1 MDQRHVLRLRP
12 DSQRRYRRLLP
23 PRSHLRRR
31 PGPSIRPPLREGV
44 RGGASARRTPISSN
58 ALRTGNLASRDR
70 FPLFRG
76 FLCETR
82 TPGKEAAGTAPRR
95 PWFRHVMKCHD
106 SSRWP
111 LASLCCAGFRNR
123 QTILSNTFFCTPAFL
138 PEAASPARA
147 GANRRPPKKRFCS
160 YNVPIRAPST
170 FLRRLRSGF
179 GLGIP
184 LRKGKGRAAAPFF
197 ALSGFRRGIRQAGF
211 SGATGAYSG
220 PHPASTSRCRHRR
233 TYRSPSLRLPPRP
246 HRSSPRGTAMSR
258 G

>member
-1 MDQRHVLRLRP
+1 MDQRHVLRLWADP
-12 DSQRRYRRLLP
+12 QRRYRRLLP
-23 PRSHLRRR
+23 PRSHSGRR
-31 PGPSIRPPLREGV
+31 PGPSIRHPLREGV
-44 RGGASARRTPISSN
+44 RGGASARRTPISST

-82 TPGKEAAGTAPRR
+82 TPGKAAAGTAPRR
-95 PWFRHVMKCHD
+95 PRFRHVMECHD

-123 QTILSNTFFCTPAFL
+123 QTILLNMFFCTPAFL

-147 GANRRPPKKRFCS
+147 GANRRPPKKQFCS
-160 YNVPIRAPST
+160 YNVPVRASSAFFAPSP
-170 FLRRLRSGF
+170 FGF
-179 GLGIP
+179 RLGIP

-197 ALSGFRRGIRQAGF
+197 ALSGFRRGIRQVGF

-220 PHPASTSRCRHRR
+220 PHPVSTSRCRHRR
-233 TYRSPSLRLPPRP
+233 TCRSPSLRLPPQP